1 MVLMEDRMKDKTKS
15 KTSRAKNSSLNDA
28 KDSPLA
34 RGENIANAFTYPGA
48 PYDEE
53 FSQEENIA
61 NKLKRKY
68 QENLRQNYNVE
79 FSEDEEIK

>member
-1 MVLMEDRMKDKTKS
+1 MVLMEDRMKDKTKQ
-15 KTSRAKNSSLNDA
+15 KTPRAKNA

-34 RGENIANAFTYPGA
+34 RGANIANAFSYPGA
-48 PYDEE
+48 LQDEE
-53 FSQEENIA
+53 FSQDENIA

-68 QENLRQNYNVE
+68 QDNLRQNFNVE